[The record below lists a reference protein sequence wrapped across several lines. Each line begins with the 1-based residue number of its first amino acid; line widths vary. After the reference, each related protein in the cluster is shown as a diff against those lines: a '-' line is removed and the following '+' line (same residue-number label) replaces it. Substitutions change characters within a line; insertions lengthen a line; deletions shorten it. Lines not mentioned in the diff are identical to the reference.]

1 MTTIRFGLAAA
12 ALILTISAPAG
23 AQTSPQTTS
32 QTIPQTWPDRTITL
46 LNPFPAG
53 ASTDQISRLIQPK
66 LQAALGQT
74 VVIENKAGG
83 GGNVG
88 TAQAARAAPDG
99 YTLLTAP
106 NANFTITPHFV
117 PPPFDPIK
125 DFAPITTVAGAPLAL
140 AVHKSLGV
148 NSVKEL
154 IEYAR
159 KHPGQLTFGSSGV
172 GSPHHVAG
180 ELINAKAGI
189 NMTHV
194 PYKGGAAAQADLTGG
209 HIKVAVLTFSTVAA
223 LDDAAPIK
231 VLAVTGKDRI
241 KLKPDIPAMSET
253 IPGFDVFGWIGVFAP
268 AGTPQPVI
276 ARLNAEITKIL
287 NDPEIIRRLE
297 SMTFEVIAD
306 SPEGLAERIRSEHAM
321 WGAVVKAGGKSN

>member
-1 MTTIRFGLAAA
+1 MKPAKFCLAV
-12 ALILTISAPAG
+12 ALVLTVSAPAN
-23 AQTSPQTTS
+23 AQTATT
-32 QTIPQTWPDRTITL
+32 PGWPDRTITL
-46 LNPFPAG
+46 VNPFPAG
-53 ASTDQISRLIQPK
+53 ASTDQVSRLIQPK
-66 LQAALGQT
+66 LQEALGQT
-74 VVIENKAGG
+74 IVIENKAGG

-125 DFAPITTVAGAPLAL
+125 DFAPIITVAGAPLAL
-140 AVHKSLGV
+140 AVHESLGV

-154 IEYAR
+154 IDYAK
-159 KHPGQLTFGSSGV
+159 KHPGQLSFGSSGV

-194 PYKGGAAAQADLTGG
+194 PYKGGAAAQGDLAGG

-223 LDDAAPIK
+223 LDDKSPIK

-241 KLKPDIPAMSET
+241 KLKPDLPTVAET
-253 IPGFDVFGWIGVFAP
+253 LPGFDVFGWIAVFAP
-268 AGTPQPVI
+268 AGTPQPI
-276 ARLNAEITKIL
+276 ITRLNAEIKKIL
-287 NDPEIIRRLE
+287 SDPDIAKRLE

-306 SPEGLAERIRSEHAM
+306 SPQSLTERIRSEYAM
-321 WGAVVKAGGKSN
+321 WGEVVKTSGKPN